1 PSPAPVPATNRVPHP
16 RPGAP
21 PSTRTGSPAS
31 LLAGAGS
38 GRVVVSRVVAREKMP
53 GPTSTPSAPP
63 STGCPTLDANGVPG
77 ELARRGR
84 KRQGGGIARGSAREH
99 AWTSEH
105 TGCPTLDANGVP
117 GELARRG
124 RKRQGGGIARG
135 SAREYA
141 QAHKTGRLESSL
153 ALKGRGFS
161 PAVNTRKNE
170 GASAP
175 EGIQRRVTSAS
186 SSALTP

>member
-84 KRQGGGIARGSAREH
+84 KRQGGGITRGSAREN
-99 AWTSEH
+99 AWNNKH
-105 TGCPTLDANGVP
+105 TECPTLDRVP
-117 GELARRG
+117 HPRRE
-124 RKRQGGGIARG
+124 RG
-135 SAREYA
+135 PRRAC
-141 QAHKTGRLESSL
+141 
-153 ALKGRGFS
+153 S
-161 PAVNTRKNE
+161 PGQEAA
-170 GASAP
+170 GWWYHAW
-175 EGIQRRVTSAS
+175 
-186 SSALTP
+186 